1 MLHLLE
7 NNSPSYLSMSKAL
20 STTHLKSLR
29 LRLNFLYLGVKGL
42 DVCLIVRSVKN
53 RTSDLFDYTCACKAD
68 LAAITE
74 TWLTTDDAAVRA
86 ELCYC
91 DSLSVRGIEAGEKES
106 FEYSEWTISSPSL
119 NLRLVLLYRPPYSA
133 DHRDS
138 TNDLFSE
145 FSTYLETILLSKER
159 L

>member
-1 MLHLLE
+1 MKTIRHLNLRM
-7 NNSPSYLSMSKAL
+7 PKAL
-20 STTHLKSLR
+20 STTHLKSLK

-42 DVCLIVRSVKN
+42 DLCLIVRSVKN
-53 RTSDLFDYTCACKAD
+53 RTSDLFDYTCTCKAD

-119 NLRLVLLYRPPYSA
+119 NLRLVLLYRPPYAA
-133 DHRDS
+133 DHGL
-138 TNDLFSE
+138 N
-145 FSTYLETILLSKER
+145 
-159 L
+159 